1 MQNLYINGKLIH
13 FIPQNVCINRIEW
26 SCQVSTIVLTNL
38 NFKVHLFDIP
48 CIRFILDLYMQYVS
62 FRFTFL
68 VWGFGLAAVSV
79 VSLISLLMIIPL
91 LRTKF
96 YRKSIVFLIA
106 LTIGTLVGDSVFHL
120 LPRVSLTHLAILLIH
135 QWAIRNMENKVAFF
149 HAKSA
154 WVTKCD
160 FTSFRML

>member
-1 MQNLYINGKLIH
+1 
-13 FIPQNVCINRIEW
+13 
-26 SCQVSTIVLTNL
+26 
-38 NFKVHLFDIP
+38 
-48 CIRFILDLYMQYVS
+48 MQYVS

-120 LPRVSLTHLAILLIH
+120 LPRATGFHGKDIKEHYWRFFSVIAGIYGFFFFETTAKLLLQQKRTVQVKMHYFEI
-135 QWAIRNMENKVAFF
+135 KL
-149 HAKSA
+149 S
-154 WVTKCD
+154 
-160 FTSFRML
+160 